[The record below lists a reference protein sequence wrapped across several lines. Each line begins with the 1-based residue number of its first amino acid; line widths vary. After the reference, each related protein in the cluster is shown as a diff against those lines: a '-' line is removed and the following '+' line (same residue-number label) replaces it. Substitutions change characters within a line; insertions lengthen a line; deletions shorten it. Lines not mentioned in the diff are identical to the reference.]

1 MRKFLG
7 LAISFLVAMNAAAS
21 PSVEDLSWMTGVW
34 SGPIYEGVL
43 QEHWTEPEAGSI
55 QALVRQTSGGKTVM
69 VELIV
74 IEESEDGLD
83 LWIQQWDAGFKPR
96 TAEAEHMKMDKLGE
110 NEVRFVASGDGNLA
124 SLTYRRPTETRF
136 EIHVE
141 TAQQQS
147 FVLVLT
153 SSKVSESSAEKE
165 D

>member
-1 MRKFLG
+1 MKE
-7 LAISFLVAMNAAAS
+7 S
-21 PSVEDLSWMTGVW
+21 
-34 SGPIYEGVL
+34 L
-43 QEHWTEPEAGSI
+43 QEHWTEPKAGSI
-55 QALVRQTSGGKTVM
+55 QALVRQTSSGQTVM

-83 LWIQQWDAGFKPR
+83 LWIQQWDPGFKPR
-96 TAEAEHMKMDKLGE
+96 TANAEHMKLEKLGE
-110 NEVRFVASGDGNLA
+110 NEVKFVASGEGNLA
-124 SLTYRRPTETRF
+124 SLTYRRPTEFRF

-153 SSKVSESSAEKE
+153 SSKAAEPSEEEK